1 MFHRGVFLA
10 LASITTLGIAPIAWG
25 QTDDPLNAPRQLA
38 QEVEDFTIP
47 TDTPDAPTPSEDVR
61 ALQQRLLELGYYT
74 GEIDGIFNPGT
85 REALSDFQQQ
95 VGLAR
100 TGILDPLTRQQ
111 LGLAPAGEALDI
123 PDLDPSATPEEDP
136 NPITDGLE
144 TDAATDGL
152 TGEEI
157 PENGAA
163 ASVPGEEA
171 AASAPGESAVEE
183 QEPVANEATAEQE
196 SNGGGSRWFIGVALV
211 GLAIA
216 LLGSIGGA
224 VLLVLSRRSQSE
236 DTLATEEPALTPDVA
251 TPATAVT
258 SAVAQA
264 VPSSP
269 SPEAPARSVPEP
281 QNGHHSVP
289 PPSPQPPPAAMPS
302 AAVPPATVIPGPDTS
317 ALAATPPSRL
327 TKVNIVD
334 ELIQDLN
341 SPDPGVR
348 RKAIWELGQRG
359 NSLAAQPLVSLM
371 MDADSKERSLI
382 LAALAEISTRT
393 LKPMNRA
400 LQLSLQD
407 ENPEVRKNAIRDMTR
422 IYDLMGQAGKL
433 LGHAASDEDAD
444 VRQTAAWAMDQF
456 NRLRLKSTG
465 GDSPSLPGRSPTM
478 DSLPQD
484 PEHNS
489 TP

>member
-10 LASITTLGIAPIAWG
+10 LASITTLGMAPIAWG
-25 QTDDPLNAPRQLA
+25 QDGDYLDTPHQLA
-38 QEVEDFTIP
+38 QQVEDFTIP
-47 TDTPDAPTPSEDVR
+47 TETPEAPAPSEDVG

-74 GEIDGIFNPGT
+74 GEIDGIFNPET

-111 LGLAPAGEALDI
+111 LGLAPAGETLDI
-123 PDLDPSATPEEDP
+123 PDLDPSATPEENA
-136 NPITDGLE
+136 NPLTDGLE
-144 TDAATDGL
+144 TDPDGL
-152 TGEEI
+152 TEE
-157 PENGAA
+157 ETTGDN
-163 ASVPGEEA
+163 A
-171 AASAPGESAVEE
+171 AASAPGEATAASAAGESAEAE
-183 QEPVANEATAEQE
+183 QEPAANESASDQE
-196 SNGGGSRWFIGVALV
+196 SGGGGSRRWLMGVALV

-224 VLLVLSRRSQSE
+224 VLLILSRRSPSG
-236 DTLATEEPALTPDVA
+236 DSLAATEAEQPLTPDLMDPEVPV
-251 TPATAVT
+251 TPV
-258 SAVAQA
+258 VAQA
-264 VPSSP
+264 VPP
-269 SPEAPARSVPEP
+269 SPPPTAPARSVPEP
-281 QNGHHSVP
+281 QNGHHSAP
-289 PPSPQPPPAAMPS
+289 PPSPQPPPAA
-302 AAVPPATVIPGPDTS
+302 VPPAAAIPGPDAS

-327 TKVNIVD
+327 SKVNIVD
-334 ELIQDLN
+334 ELIQDLS
-341 SPDPGVR
+341 SPDPGIR

-359 NSLAAQPLVSLM
+359 NSVASQPLVSLM

-433 LGHAASDEDAD
+433 LGHAASDDDAE

-456 NRLRLKSTG
+456 NRLRLKATG
-465 GDSPSLPGRSPTM
+465 GESPSLPGRSQTL

-484 PEHNS
+484 TERNS
-489 TP
+489 AP

>member
-10 LASITTLGIAPIAWG
+10 LASITTLGMAPIAWG
-25 QTDDPLNAPRQLA
+25 QTSDPLDAPRQLA
-38 QEVEDFTIP
+38 QQVEDFTIP
-47 TDTPDAPTPSEDVR
+47 TETPEAPTPSEDVR
-61 ALQQRLLELGYYT
+61 AVQQRLLELGYYT
-74 GEIDGIFNPGT
+74 GEMDGIFNPET

-123 PDLDPSATPEEDP
+123 PDLEDP
-136 NPITDGLE
+136 NTLTDGPE
-144 TDAATDGL
+144 PDATTDGL
-152 TGEEI
+152 TDGETAG
-157 PENGAA
+157 ENAA

-171 AASAPGESAVEE
+171 AASAPGESAEEE
-183 QEPVANEATAEQE
+183 QDPAANEAAADQE
-196 SNGGGSRWFIGVALV
+196 SSGGGNRRWLMGVALV

-236 DTLATEEPALTPDVA
+236 DSLAAEEPALTPDVA
-251 TPATAVT
+251 TPAIAVT
-258 SAVAQA
+258 PAVAQA
-264 VPSSP
+264 VSP
-269 SPEAPARSVPEP
+269 SLPPAAPARSVPDP
-281 QNGHHSVP
+281 QNGHHSAP
-289 PPSPQPPPAAMPS
+289 SPSPQPPPAAVPS
-302 AAVPPATVIPGPDTS
+302 AAVPSAAAIPGPDTS

-327 TKVNIVD
+327 SKVNIVD
-334 ELIQDLN
+334 ELIQDLG

-359 NSLAAQPLVSLM
+359 NSVASQPLVSLM

-456 NRLRLKSTG
+456 NRLRLQATG